1 MSSGAARSSQGNA
14 EGRRKG
20 AACHGSGNSL
30 RAATWVH
37 RDREI
42 GSLQMPDDLTR
53 KFLAGLP
60 RLKGFVRK
68 PPSTVAISRSVIADH
83 ADESEHDLETAAAWI
98 ETHGGR
104 LVKPP
109 PVQSQSLRAGRRM
122 ERTVPADP
130 YYIIPATA
138 LGE

>member
-1 MSSGAARSSQGNA
+1 MP
-14 EGRRKG
+14 EDP
-20 AACHGSGNSL
+20 
-30 RAATWVH
+30 T
-37 RDREI
+37 RE
-42 GSLQMPDDLTR
+42 
-53 KFLAGLP
+53 FLAKLP

-68 PPSTVAISRSVIADH
+68 PPSTVAISRSVIADQ
-83 ADESEHDLETAAAWI
+83 ADESDQDLEAVFAWI

-109 PVQSQSLRAGRRM
+109 PVQSQTLRAGRRT

-130 YYIIPATA
+130 FYVIPATA